1 MKPRNL
7 TKLELVLMICA
18 RTSVPQKTAKL
29 IIQTWLDCVRERLS
43 EGESVELR
51 NFGKFKV
58 QARKGSIGRN
68 PKKPKKAIRYPDR
81 NVVRFQ
87 PGKQLR
93 ESVL

>member
-7 TKLELVLMICA
+7 TKLELVWMVGA
-18 RTSVPQKTAKL
+18 RTGVKQKTAKL
-29 IIQTWLDCVRERLS
+29 IIQTLLDCLRERLS

-51 NFGKFKV
+51 NFGKFNLEV
-58 QARKGSIGRN
+58 RRGGVGRN
-68 PKKPKKAIRYPDR
+68 PKKPQQAIRYPDR
-81 NVVRFQ
+81 RVVRFR